1 MRHLVTACLLIA
13 GLIHLLPLPGVLGAD
28 RLAALYGLPGRPFDD
43 PNLVILMRHRAVL
56 FGLLGGLLVLA
67 AFRPTLQGIAF
78 VAGFVSVLSFLWLA
92 WSVGHHNAQI
102 DRVVTADWVALACL
116 VVGAAV
122 RMGLQHPKW
131 P

>member
-28 RLAALYGLPGRPFDD
+28 RLAALYGLSGRPFDD

-56 FGLLGGLLVLA
+56 FGLLGAFLVFA
-67 AFRPTLQGIAF
+67 AFRPALQGIAF

-92 WSVGHHNAQI
+92 WSVGGHNAQVG
-102 DRVVTADWVALACL
+102 RVVTADIVALACL
-116 VVGAAV
+116 VVGSVV
-122 RMGLQHPKW
+122 RMGLAPTR
-131 P
+131 